1 MDSKNIRKKV
11 IGGLAW
17 TYAERITAQ
26 LVSLIVTVILARMVL
41 PEEYGIISIVTIFIG
56 IADTFV
62 VGGLGNALIQKKNA
76 DQLDFSSVFYFN
88 IAFSIIIYTII
99 FVLAKPISGF
109 YEMGV
114 LESVLRIMALRIP
127 IAGINSVQQAYVS
140 KKMEFKKF
148 FFATLGGTIF
158 SAVVGIVLAYQG
170 YGVWALVAQYLTNSL
185 IDTVI
190 LWVTVRWRPGKMFSF
205 KRMKGLLSYGWKVL
219 ATSLMI
225 TLYGDVQDLIIGK
238 RFSSKDLAYSNK
250 GRQFPSL
257 ISTNVNTS
265 ISKVLFPAI
274 AESQDDLE
282 RVKQMTR
289 RAISVGAYIL
299 SPILIGFAAIAD
311 TFVEIVLTSKWMPC
325 VPYLRIMCLVY
336 LLQPIQT
343 ASLQAMKAL
352 GRSDLY
358 LKLEIIKKVFGII
371 ILLITVF
378 AFHSVLAIIIG
389 SLGAEIISTVVNI
402 PANKKIFGYQ
412 YREQLEDIRASF
424 FMSFIM
430 GCMVAGMGTVKLDAG
445 IALILQLL
453 IGSGGYI
460 LMSVISK
467 NKNYFYVLNIGSNY
481 LKKRQERR

>member
-1 MDSKNIRKKV
+1 MDNKNIRKKV

-17 TYAERITAQ
+17 TYAERMAAQ
-26 LVSLIVTVILARMVL
+26 FVSLIVTIILARMVL
-41 PEEYGIISIVTIFIG
+41 PEEYGVISIVTIFIG

-62 VGGLGNALIQKKNA
+62 VGGLGNALIQKKDA

-88 IAFSIIIYTII
+88 IVFSIIIYTII
-99 FVLAKPISGF
+99 FVLAKPISRF
-109 YEMGV
+109 YRMKV
-114 LESVLRIMALRIP
+114 LEPVLQIMALRIP
-127 IAGINSVQQAYVS
+127 VAGINSVQQAYVS

-148 FFATLGGTIF
+148 FFATLGGTVF
-158 SAVVGIVLAYQG
+158 SAVVGILSAYKG
-170 YGVWALVAQYLTNSL
+170 CGVWALVAQYLTNSL

-190 LWVTVRWRPGKMFSF
+190 LWKTVRWRPGRMFSAE
-205 KRMKGLLSYGWKVL
+205 RLKGLLAYGWKIL

-225 TLYGDVQDLIIGK
+225 TIYGDIQDLIIGK
-238 RFSSKDLAYSNK
+238 KFSSEDLAYSNK

-282 RVKQMTR
+282 RVKQITR
-289 RAISVGAYIL
+289 RAISVGSYIL
-299 SPILIGFAAIAD
+299 SPILIGFAAVAD

-325 VPYLRIMCLVY
+325 VLYLRIMCLVY

-352 GRSDLY
+352 GKSDLY
-358 LKLEIIKKVFGII
+358 LKLEVIKKVFGII

-389 SLGAEIISTVVNI
+389 SLGAEIVSTVVNI
-402 PANKKIFGYQ
+402 PANKKIFSYQ
-412 YREQLEDIRASF
+412 YREQLEDIGASF

-430 GCMVAGMGTVKLDAG
+430 GCAVIGIGKVKLDTG
-445 IALILQLL
+445 LIFLLQLFTGG
-453 IGSGGYI
+453 GSYI
-460 LMSVISK
+460 LMSLLCK
-467 NKNYFYVLNIGSNY
+467 NKNYFYIWGMGSGY
-481 LKKRQERR
+481 LKKRRERR

>member
-17 TYAERITAQ
+17 TYAERVAAQ
-26 LVSLIVTVILARMVL
+26 FVSLIVTIILARMVL
-41 PEEYGIISIVTIFIG
+41 PEEYGVISIVTIFIG
-56 IADTFV
+56 IADNFV
-62 VGGLGNALIQKKNA
+62 VGGLGNALIQKKDA

-88 IAFSIIIYTII
+88 IVFSLIVYIIIFI
-99 FVLAKPISGF
+99 LAKPISWF
-109 YEMGV
+109 YGMKV
-114 LESVLRIMALRIP
+114 LEPVLQVMALRIP
-127 IAGINSVQQAYVS
+127 VAGINSVQQAFVS

-148 FFATLGGTIF
+148 FFATLGGTVF
-158 SAVVGIVLAYQG
+158 SAIIGILLAYQG
-170 YGVWALVAQYLTNSL
+170 YGVWALVAQYLTNAL
-185 IDTVI
+185 MDTVI
-190 LWVTVRWRPGKMFSF
+190 LWMTVRWRPERKFSVR
-205 KRMKGLLSYGWKVL
+205 RMKGLLSYGWKILV
-219 ATSLMI
+219 TSLMI
-225 TLYGDVQDLIIGK
+225 TLYVDIQDLIIGK
-238 RFSSKDLAYSNK
+238 KFSSEDLAYSNK

-282 RVKQMTR
+282 KVKQITR
-289 RAISVGAYIL
+289 RAISVGSYIL

-311 TFVEIVLTSKWMPC
+311 TFVEVVLTSKWMPC

-352 GRSDLY
+352 GKSDLY
-358 LKLEIIKKVFGII
+358 LKLEIIKKVFGTI

-378 AFHSVLAIIIG
+378 SFHSVLAIIIG
-389 SLGAEIISTVVNI
+389 SLGAEIVSTVVNI

-412 YREQLEDIRASF
+412 YREQLEDVGASF

-430 GCMVAGMGTVKLDAG
+430 GCIVAGVGTVKLNTG
-445 IALILQLL
+445 FIFLLQLF
-453 IGSGGYI
+453 IGAGFYI
-460 LMSVISK
+460 LMSYIGK
-467 NKNYFYVLNIGSNY
+467 NKNYFYVLKIGSEY
-481 LKKRQERR
+481 LKKK